1 MVMARWP
8 WPRSFPG
15 SASPAAIA
23 AATRSAS
30 KHAHRAVALGL
41 QDEAAVEFE
50 ARAEHHRQHD
60 GLAEQFCHRR
70 RVIMAAQD
78 GIDRGTEP
86 YDAAAHVER
95 LDRERQDRVIESGLI
110 GLANRNG

>member
-1 MVMARWP
+1 LRVKARAGP
-8 WPRSFPG
+8 HVAGRG
-15 SASPAAIA
+15 KIDDQ
-23 AATRSAS
+23 
-30 KHAHRAVALGL
+30 HAHRAVALGL

-70 RVIMAAQD
+70 RVIMATQD